1 VLVAAA
7 VCPHPPLLIPAAAGA
22 AGRAADAAPG
32 EQSRD
37 GSEPAAACGTS
48 GGGAVAADR
57 TGGGVVTADRT
68 GGGVVTADRTGGG
81 AVAADRTGGG
91 VVTAD
96 RTGGGAVA
104 ADRTSGGAEP
114 QPDAEAVL
122 RRVRAACRAAVTG
135 LTRANP
141 DLIVLVGGAAV
152 AGEYNGSAAGSL
164 QDFGV
169 PVTIGSG
176 LPVLPL
182 SLTVGAWLLRSCGRC
197 AGPDDAPAAR
207 GRQAVAA
214 PALRLQA
221 VARGTPAP
229 DCLRLGARLA
239 AAAPRVAMLA
249 LGDGSAR
256 KATGVAG
263 APDPA
268 ADQYDEE
275 VAAALAAADPD
286 RLAKLDAALDDVLSA
301 AGRAAWQVLAGAAA
315 GGRLRGTLRCAVAPF
330 GVSYLVASWDGPPA
344 GLLED

>member
-22 AGRAADAAPG
+22 AGRGADAAPG

-37 GSEPAAACGTS
+37 GGEPAACGTS
-48 GGGAVAADR
+48 GGGAVAADS
-57 TGGGVVTADRT
+57 TS
-68 GGGVVTADRTGGG
+68 GGG
-81 AVAADRTGGG
+81 AVAADS
-91 VVTAD
+91 
-96 RTGGGAVA
+96 
-104 ADRTSGGAEP
+104 TSGGGEP

-135 LTRANP
+135 LTRADP
-141 DLIVLVGGAAV
+141 DLIVMVGGAAV

-182 SLTVGAWLLRSCGRC
+182 SLTVGAWLLRSCGLC
-197 AGPDDAPAAR
+197 AGPDEAPAAGDAAR

-221 VARGTPAP
+221 VARDMPAA

-256 KATGVAG
+256 KATGVPG

-275 VAAALAAADPD
+275 VAAALAAADPG
-286 RLAKLDAALDDVLSA
+286 RLAKLDAALDDVLSV

-315 GGRLRGTLRCAVAPF
+315 GGRLRGTLQCSVAPF
-330 GVSYLVASWDGPPA
+330 GVSYLVASWDGLPA
-344 GLLED
+344 GPLED

>member
-22 AGRAADAAPG
+22 AGRAANAAPG

-37 GSEPAAACGTS
+37 GGEPAAACGTS
-48 GGGAVAADR
+48 GGGAV
-57 TGGGVVTADRT
+57 TADS
-68 GGGVVTADRTGGG
+68 AGGG
-81 AVAADRTGGG
+81 AVAADSTGGG
-91 VVTAD
+91 
-96 RTGGGAVA
+96 G
-104 ADRTSGGAEP
+104 EP

-182 SLTVGAWLLRSCGRC
+182 SLTVGAWLLRSCGLC
-197 AGPDDAPAAR
+197 AGPDEAPAVGDAAR

-221 VARGTPAP
+221 VARDTPAP

-263 APDPA
+263 APDPE

-286 RLAKLDAALDDVLSA
+286 RLAKLDAALDDVLSV

-315 GGRLRGTLRCAVAPF
+315 SGRLRGTLRCAVAPF

-344 GLLED
+344 GALED